1 MSIDIIDSFNINS
14 NKPID
19 SRMIVADTSE
29 RNLLN
34 SNFRYDGMFV
44 YLSGSSTWYQLK
56 GGTDNT
62 DWQELILDGSGSF
75 SGSFEGN
82 GSQLTN
88 ILTSSITNFDSEVSR
103 SIAESGFGNGVSDYT
118 NLTNVPGGIVSSS
131 TQITNLGFTTNS
143 GSFSGSFQGDGSQLT
158 NILTSSITNFA
169 LHVSASAASF
179 GFISSGSEASGE
191 ANTMS
196 NIGDGFGVFSEKNL
210 VDFRMKTLTGSNS
223 ILVTTSSTEL
233 DFEVRFQDNG
243 SLPAGINGKMARSG
257 SEMFVFM

>member
-1 MSIDIIDSFNINS
+1 MSIDIIDGFNLNS

-56 GGTDNT
+56 GGTNNS

-75 SGSFEGN
+75 SGSFQGD
-82 GSQLTN
+82 GSLLTN
-88 ILTSSITNFDSEVSR
+88 ILTSSITNFDTEVSR

-118 NLTNVPGGIVSSS
+118 NLTNVPAGIISGSQ
-131 TQITNLGFTTNS
+131 QISDLGFTTNS
-143 GSFSGSFQGDGSQLT
+143 GSFSGSFQGDGSLLT

-169 LHVSASAASF
+169 LHVSASAAAF
-179 GFISSGSEASGE
+179 GFSSSGSGASGE

-196 NIGDGFGVFSEKNL
+196 NLGNGFGVFVDKNL
-210 VDFRMKTLTGSNS
+210 VDLRLRSLTGSNS
-223 ILVTTSSTEL
+223 ILITTSSTEM
-233 DFEVRFQDNG
+233 DFEVRFQDN
-243 SLPAGINGKMARSG
+243 STLPSGVNGQMARSG